1 MNPVSENRF
10 LPSFL
15 AIAAS
20 LVLVCGG
27 LLLLTQ
33 TAPWTLREDAGGEAL
48 APLAADNAFEAAA
61 PREITFAPSASA
73 DGKATTEETDETDR
87 GDTSQVADTEPAEP
101 RQAAPEPVQP
111 VVSEPS
117 PAQAEDTVAASDVT
131 EVDGTRTDVMDV
143 AQVDETG
150 AGAAEAITAESMIVS
165 DAEPVPESTVE
176 PRTAE
181 TAAIGT
187 EAAEAPA
194 LTAAPP
200 AATDQIGELL
210 AESAPTAVATE
221 TALEHTYDVAE
232 PAPEAVLAETV
243 SEGRDGIAD
252 NAAAPMA
259 AEPEGAGHPSASPEV
274 TKAAPLPPPPPP
286 ASSTV
291 TAAARIPLP
300 PPPPPLPKRKPDIA
314 AKAPVQTAGTTP
326 QPEPP
331 ARPKAPKQAQ
341 AKPAATQQPAK
352 QAQAASAVAE
362 QATGQPSSGP
372 GAWLPMA
379 LAPAD
384 KPIAK
389 QPAARLSGAAYSS
402 KVWAAL
408 ARHKPRAGQNGSAT
422 VTFTIGAGG
431 ALNGVR
437 IGKSS
442 GNAKIDQLALA
453 TVRGAAPFPPPPS
466 GPASFSIRIDFH

>member
-1 MNPVSENRF
+1 MNPVSESRL

-27 LLLLTQ
+27 LVLLTQ
-33 TAPWTLREDAGGEAL
+33 TAPWISREDAGGEAH
-48 APLAADNAFEAAA
+48 APLAADDAFEVAA

-73 DGKATTEETDETDR
+73 EGQAATGETEEADR
-87 GDTSQVADTEPAEP
+87 GDTSQVADAQPAEP
-101 RQAAPEPVQP
+101 RQPKPEPVQP

-117 PAQAEDTVAASDVT
+117 PAQAEDTVAASDVI
-131 EVDGTRTDVMDV
+131 E
-143 AQVDETG
+143 VDETQ
-150 AGAAEAITAESMIVS
+150 ADATNVALLDESVASASEAIAVESMSVS
-165 DAEPVPESTVE
+165 DAEPISESTVE
-176 PRTAE
+176 TSAVLE
-181 TAAIGT
+181 TAPVKTG
-187 EAAEAPA
+187 AAEAQA
-194 LTAAPP
+194 VTETPP

-210 AESAPTAVATE
+210 AE
-221 TALEHTYDVAE
+221 
-232 PAPEAVLAETV
+232 PAPEPVTVETISEDTGGADAMAAAETANGG
-243 SEGRDGIAD
+243 S
-252 NAAAPMA
+252 
-259 AEPEGAGHPSASPEV
+259 PSASPEI

-286 ASSTV
+286 ESSTV
-291 TAAARIPLP
+291 TAVATVPLP
-300 PPPPPLPKRKPDIA
+300 PPPPPSPKRKPKIA
-314 AKAPVQTAGTTP
+314 AKTPAQAPRSAER
-326 QPEPP
+326 PERP
-331 ARPKAPKQAQ
+331 ARAETPKQVQ
-341 AKPAATQQPAK
+341 AKPAVTPQAPK

-362 QATGQPSSGP
+362 QATGQPSSRSGS
-372 GAWLPMA
+372 WLPMA

-384 KPIAK
+384 KPIVK
-389 QPAARLSGAAYSS
+389 QPSARLSGAAYSS
-402 KVWAAL
+402 KVWSAL

-431 ALNGVR
+431 ALNSVR

>member
-1 MNPVSENRF
+1 MNPVSESRF

-33 TAPWTLREDAGGEAL
+33 TAPWMSRGDSGGEAR
-48 APLAADNAFEAAA
+48 APLAADDAFEAAA

-73 DGKATTEETDETDR
+73 ERQAATGVTEETDR
-87 GDTSQVADTEPAEP
+87 GDTAQVAEAQPSVP
-101 RQAAPEPVQP
+101 QQAAPEPVQT

-117 PAQAEDTVAASDVT
+117 PAQAEDTLAASDVT
-131 EVDGTRTDVMDV
+131 DVTEVDEAV
-143 AQVDETG
+143 AS
-150 AGAAEAITAESMIVS
+150 ASEAIAAESMSVS
-165 DAEPVPESTVE
+165 DAEPISEY
-176 PRTAE
+176 TAE
-181 TAAIGT
+181 TSAVPETAPVNTGAV
-187 EAAEAPA
+187 EAPVVAEASS
-194 LTAAPP
+194 APS
-200 AATDQIGELL
+200 DQIGELL
-210 AESAPTAVATE
+210 AE
-221 TALEHTYDVAE
+221 
-232 PAPEAVLAETV
+232 PAPEPVAAETI
-243 SEGRDGIAD
+243 SEDSGG
-252 NAAAPMA
+252 AAGTA
-259 AEPEGAGHPSASPEV
+259 AEPNSDEITRGEALPAAPAVTAGAPL
-274 TKAAPLPPPPPP
+274 PLPPPPPP
-286 ASSTV
+286 S
-291 TAAARIPLP
+291 
-300 PPPPPLPKRKPDIA
+300 PKRKPEIA
-314 AKAPVQTAGTTP
+314 AKTPAQAPRNAER
-326 QPEPP
+326 PERP
-331 ARPKAPKQAQ
+331 ARAETPKQVQAKPVATQQAPKQVQ
-341 AKPAATQQPAK
+341 AKPAVTQQPPK

-372 GAWLPMA
+372 IAWLPMA

-408 ARHKPRAGQNGSAT
+408 ARNKPRAGQRGSAT

-431 ALNGVR
+431 ALSGAR